1 MTCERKS
8 TMNSKRLQTAVLIGC
23 LLGVTVPFGA
33 MALSHRPTH
42 AAIAVF
48 DERNIAE
55 AVKTAITTAKILTAE
70 QQELALKLLDAKKLD
85 KNILADLFQKQM
97 NASKTMQDGN
107 FCKTPDVLKDLG
119 LSPGILNQH
128 TTVQS
133 VLMDEIGTIE
143 SVLDEKATLVD
154 LYHETVKNHKI
165 LDATYQDAAKT
176 AQNAQRSGET
186 LNQGVQQAVEA
197 SNNAEGEQQLLQSS
211 IQIAAANYYMNRNT
225 NELLANLL
233 AMQAEEAYVANRER
247 AIIERREEEHKANL
261 KKFVGE

>member
-1 MTCERKS
+1 
-8 TMNSKRLQTAVLIGC
+8 MNNKRLQTAVLIGC

-33 MALSHRPTH
+33 MAISHHPVN
-42 AAIAVF
+42 AAIFVI
-48 DERNIAE
+48 DEKNIAE
-55 AVKTAITTAKILTAE
+55 AVKTAITTAEILTTE
-70 QQELALKLLDAKKLD
+70 QQELVLKLLDAKKLD
-85 KNILADLFQKQM
+85 KNILADFFQKQM
-97 NASKTMQDGN
+97 TASQAMQDGN
-107 FCKTPDVLKDLG
+107 FCKPPDVLKDQG
-119 LSPGILNQH
+119 RSPGILNQH

-143 SVLDEKATLVD
+143 SVINEEATLVD
-154 LYHETVKNHKI
+154 LYHETVKNHRI

-176 AQNAQRSGET
+176 AQNSQRSNES
-186 LNQGVQQAVEA
+186 LNKGVQQAVEA
-197 SNNAEGEQQLLQSS
+197 SNSAEGEQQLLQSG

-247 AIIERREEEHKANL
+247 AITERREEEHKANL

>member
-1 MTCERKS
+1 MTERKCS
-8 TMNSKRLQTAVLIGC
+8 MNHKRLQMSVIVGC
-23 LLGVTVPFGA
+23 LLGITVPFAA
-33 MALSHRPTH
+33 MALSHHPVR

-55 AVKTAITTAKILTAE
+55 AIKTAVTTAKILTVE
-70 QQELALKLLDAKKLD
+70 QQELLLKLLDAKKLD
-85 KNILADLFQKQM
+85 KSILADFFQKQM

-133 VLMDEIGTIE
+133 VLMDEIGSIE
-143 SVLDEKATLVD
+143 SVLNTESSLVD
-154 LYHETVKNHKI
+154 PYHESVKNHRI
-165 LDATYQDAAKT
+165 LDASYQDAAKS
-176 AQNAQRSGET
+176 AQNAQRASET
-186 LNQGVQQAVEA
+186 LNKGVQQAVEA
-197 SNNAEGEQQLLQSS
+197 SNSAEGEQQLLQSG

-247 AIIERREEEHKANL
+247 AIIERREEASKESL
-261 KKFVGE
+261 KTFVGK

>member
-1 MTCERKS
+1 MTERKCS
-8 TMNSKRLQTAVLIGC
+8 MNHKRLQMSVIVGC
-23 LLGVTVPFGA
+23 LLGITVPFAA
-33 MALSHRPTH
+33 MALSHHPAN

-55 AVKTAITTAKILTAE
+55 AIKTAVTTAKILTVE
-70 QQELALKLLDAKKLD
+70 QQELLLKLLDAKKLD
-85 KNILADLFQKQM
+85 KSILADFFQKQM

-128 TTVQS
+128 TTVQ
-133 VLMDEIGTIE
+133 

-197 SNNAEGEQQLLQSS
+197 SNNAEGEQQLLQSG

-247 AIIERREEEHKANL
+247 AIIERREETHKENL
-261 KKFVGE
+261 RKFVGDK

>member
-1 MTCERKS
+1 M
-8 TMNSKRLQTAVLIGC
+8 C
-23 LLGVTVPFGA
+23 LHNIY
-33 MALSHRPTH
+33 HR
-42 AAIAVF
+42 A
-48 DERNIAE
+48 
-55 AVKTAITTAKILTAE
+55 
-70 QQELALKLLDAKKLD
+70 
-85 KNILADLFQKQM
+85 
-97 NASKTMQDGN
+97 
-107 FCKTPDVLKDLG
+107 
-119 LSPGILNQH
+119 
-128 TTVQS
+128 
-133 VLMDEIGTIE
+133 
-143 SVLDEKATLVD
+143 
-154 LYHETVKNHKI
+154 KI

-197 SNNAEGEQQLLQSS
+197 SNNAEGEQQLLQSG